1 MADPR
6 DPLIAAWLSTLKP
19 ADELMMRYAIRS
31 EFPQVLIDPAFDDRI
46 DTLRGQL
53 KLSEDGLAKIL
64 VRAGQTQKHIAT
76 MINAISETMLRRC

>member
-6 DPLIAAWLSTLKP
+6 DPVITAWLSTLKP
-19 ADELMMRYAIRS
+19 ADELMMRYAMRS
-31 EFPQVLIDPAFDDRI
+31 VFPQVRSDSAFDDRI
-46 DTLRGQL
+46 DTLRGKL

-76 MINAISETMLRRC
+76 MISAVSGTMLRRG